1 MEDHVQSPTKV
12 LIVLTGSEKSGGASH
27 QTEATLRFLLGDQT
41 KRFDFRVVDVDFGF
55 TAVLDELLESGKFFP
70 ENLVRFGSNGLNVKE
85 RISSGKSRGFS
96 FLRMLLGI
104 QYVHPVARQ
113 IDLRE
118 EKLVV
123 FASQSELAARI
134 NKAFVWTLWDI
145 AHLDSPEFEEVRS
158 NGEFERRDRTIWA
171 AARKAALVIVDS
183 PNSVNAVST
192 GFGVPFNRL
201 IDIPFSPSSTLSQ
214 SEYPTQQ
221 IEVPSTVGNELPE
234 KFFFYPAQFWTH
246 KNHEIVVDA
255 IDILR
260 RKGIHV
266 GIVFAGG
273 DRGNKSRIV
282 EKVRILGLE
291 ESVRFLGY
299 VSDSII
305 GALYRSSVGLI
316 MASYFGPTN
325 IPPLEA
331 FALGVPVVASE
342 GHRSQLKDGAVF
354 FDPDSQVELAK
365 RLEQLLNPDFAERL
379 RDSGAERLKEIE
391 ARRQQQQHL
400 FLERLDR
407 IANRVA

>member
-1 MEDHVQSPTKV
+1 
-12 LIVLTGSEKSGGASH
+12 
-27 QTEATLRFLLGDQT
+27 
-41 KRFDFRVVDVDFGF
+41 
-55 TAVLDELLESGKFFP
+55 
-70 ENLVRFGSNGLNVKE
+70 
-85 RISSGKSRGFS
+85 
-96 FLRMLLGI
+96 
-104 QYVHPVARQ
+104 
-113 IDLRE
+113 
-118 EKLVV
+118 
-123 FASQSELAARI
+123 
-134 NKAFVWTLWDI
+134 
-145 AHLDSPEFEEVRS
+145 
-158 NGEFERRDRTIWA
+158 
-171 AARKAALVIVDS
+171 
-183 PNSVNAVST
+183 
-192 GFGVPFNRL
+192 
-201 IDIPFSPSSTLSQ
+201 
-214 SEYPTQQ
+214 
-221 IEVPSTVGNELPE
+221 
-234 KFFFYPAQFWTH
+234 
-246 KNHEIVVDA
+246 
-255 IDILR
+255 
-260 RKGIHV
+260 
-266 GIVFAGG
+266 VFAGG

-342 GHRSQLKDGAVF
+342 GHRSQ
-354 FDPDSQVELAK
+354 VELAK